1 MNVSNTLKS
10 CNYKGVLFCPE
21 WDWLSTFVKKT
32 HIVDTITYI
41 SSCVL
46 SYMCEQIRNMWFY
59 GNTGLHVHSVLSI
72 VCVCSQ
78 RGHKLSYPY
87 SLFTLHGFS
96 PIGWLRTG
104 FCSPPDWGGLGH

>member
-10 CNYKGVLFCPE
+10 GNYKEFYFFQNGTGC
-21 WDWLSTFVKKT
+21 
-32 HIVDTITYI
+32 HIVDTITHV

-59 GNTGLHVHSVLSI
+59 GNTGPHVHSVLSI
-72 VCVCSQ
+72 VCVCSEI
-78 RGHKLSYPY
+78 RHKLSCPY